1 MSASNGF
8 SPPPEQAARWS
19 TEAFESQGL
28 VWQCHRRSGQ
38 SPAVHLVLLHGTG
51 ADVSSWNELLPH
63 WPADWAVWVLDMP
76 GHGASPSPPAG
87 RPMGVAEM
95 GRSLA
100 GLLSTASESRM
111 LGVLVGHSAGA
122 AVGLQTLLDLA
133 QAPASSR
140 GWRLLGLAPS
150 LIVPPALYTLALGPL
165 VAPLLLS
172 GPSLRLIEA
181 SCRIPGVLESVI
193 RSTGT
198 RLPSTRTDAMAALIR
213 APGHLQGALRFM
225 ADTQLEA
232 LLRLASRVSD
242 RVELLA
248 ATDDPWIPYAQVKDA
263 VTRFLPQARLS
274 AWPAG
279 GHLFHEQQPAASAA
293 WVEQRIRYWLADWT
307 A

>member
-1 MSASNGF
+1 
-8 SPPPEQAARWS
+8 
-19 TEAFESQGL
+19 
-28 VWQCHRRSGQ
+28 
-38 SPAVHLVLLHGTG
+38 
-51 ADVSSWNELLPH
+51 
-63 WPADWAVWVLDMP
+63 
-76 GHGASPSPPAG
+76 
-87 RPMGVAEM
+87 MGVAEM

-242 RVELLA
+242 RV
-248 ATDDPWIPYAQVKDA
+248 
-263 VTRFLPQARLS
+263 
-274 AWPAG
+274 
-279 GHLFHEQQPAASAA
+279 
-293 WVEQRIRYWLADWT
+293 
-307 A
+307 